1 MDAFL
6 NAFKTAE
13 AKVHL
18 DPTNPLSAQQ
28 AEPFK
33 INGIEYR
40 RKANIAKEAKARER
54 VKSSRVY
61 DHGEVIVAVATR
73 KEHFYCYL
81 CERTMKQCIRS
92 FHGTSSAREHLEQA
106 HKIGKDG
113 QPVEEGNHSILKCQ
127 QHAEL
132 VHVAHF
138 KRFKEQLIMWI
149 IHCHIALS
157 MLENAFFR
165 DLLMLMNTSLAKL
178 LPYARST
185 LRKWIFADFEE
196 RKKIVQAELSSAVSS
211 IHISFD
217 IWTSPNFFSII
228 AVYSHFVDRHGKR
241 QRRLLA
247 FRRITGK
254 HTGENIAAVLIE
266 VVKGW
271 NITAKR
277 VGWFMSDNA
286 KNNDTA
292 VDIALQTL
300 CPYLSVHQRRA
311 RRLRCFGH
319 TCNLIARAVLLG
331 KGAGKTLGELELKAR
346 KGAFDAVDKVWRA
359 FGGLGRLHNIIRY
372 IRASPMRREEF
383 SNVKGRKQWSEFD
396 DLEVSCNS
404 FTRLELGIFLVIPEA
419 TTGTDCELPLARVR
433 PPTLSHSVRLC
444 PVEAS

>member
-1 MDAFL
+1 M
-6 NAFKTAE
+6 
-13 AKVHL
+13 
-18 DPTNPLSAQQ
+18 
-28 AEPFK
+28 
-33 INGIEYR
+33 
-40 RKANIAKEAKARER
+40 
-54 VKSSRVY
+54 KSSKVY
-61 DHGEVIVAVATR
+61 DHGEVIVAVVTR

-113 QPVEEGNHSILKCQ
+113 QPVEEGDHSILKCQ

-132 VHVAHF
+132 VHVTHF

-157 MLENAFFR
+157 MLDNAFFR

-196 RKKIVQAELSSAVSS
+196 RKKIVQAELSSAISS

-217 IWTSPNFFSII
+217 VWTSPNFFSII
-228 AVYSHFVDRHGKR
+228 AVYPHFVDRYGKR

-247 FRRITGK
+247 FRRIVGK

-266 VVKGW
+266 VVQDW
-271 NITAKR
+271 NITSKR

-286 KNNDTA
+286 KNNDNA
-292 VDIALQTL
+292 VDIALRTL
-300 CPYLSVHQRRA
+300 CPYLSVRQRRA
-311 RRLRCFGH
+311 RRLGCFGH

-346 KGAFDAVDKVWRA
+346 KGAFDAMDKVWRA
-359 FGGLGRLHNIIRY
+359 FGGLGRLHNIVRY
-372 IRASPMRREEF
+372 IRASPLRRKEF
-383 SNVKGRKQWSEFD
+383 SNVKGCKQWSDFD
-396 DLEVSCNS
+396 DLEVSRCPYG
-404 FTRLELGIFLVIPEA
+404 EL
-419 TTGTDCELPLARVR
+419 
-433 PPTLSHSVRLC
+433 
-444 PVEAS
+444 